1 VLSRRLLRD
10 RGSRPPDQHRPARL
24 PLAVA
29 LVLLPWLVSA
39 CITVTQEPDP
49 GATVTPAPLPSVA
62 AASASP
68 SPSPA
73 VPVTPSPVPEP
84 TAPPLPVPNEVIGFL
99 PSWFLDE
106 AAETLDT
113 DLLTMVAFHGVEAS
127 ADGRLVGSKPSGDVP
142 EGWAALGSDAFTDLK
157 AQLQEAG
164 VRVVLVVQRFGW
176 TEDLLERTRSLL
188 TTKPA
193 RRELATRIAKLVSE
207 RGLDGVNL
215 DVEPV
220 PDDLADEY
228 VTFVREVRR
237 ALDDIDPELHLS
249 VDVVAG
255 LSGYDLAGL
264 TSDGAADLAILMG
277 YNYRTDGATVAGST
291 APLRDETTGD
301 LATTVEKALAQAP
314 GDSLVLAL
322 PWYAKAW
329 STASDEAGA
338 ETIEGEGI
346 EGPAS
351 PSHAEAVAQAML
363 TGRSYE
369 AGQESAWTAYTRQ
382 SCVDCPATW
391 RQVWYDDADSFGA
404 KMDHA
409 LEQGL
414 AGVGIWALGHEG
426 DREELWWALRER
438 VEPRADDAPPNG
450 SASLDPESIRGDLE
464 GRDLVQGTAALRLFA
479 SDGDDGSGLFL
490 TRVGLDPAL
499 DEDGQLVTGRSYP
512 ATERIEFPLAD
523 EETGGSPES
532 GPRSIH
538 VQWRDVAGNW
548 SMPVVIE
555 VHVLDPVSSATPE
568 DLPAG

>member
-1 VLSRRLLRD
+1 MLSRRLVRD
-10 RGSRPPDQHRPARL
+10 RRSRQPAGHRPARV

-49 GATVTPAPLPSVA
+49 AATPTPAPLPSVA

-68 SPSPA
+68 SPSPEVA
-73 VPVTPSPVPEP
+73 VTPSPVPEP
-84 TAPPLPVPNEVIGFL
+84 TPPPLPVPSEVVGFL

-106 AAETLDT
+106 AAATLDA

-142 EGWAALGSDAFTDLK
+142 EGWAALGSDAFTDLREE
-157 AQLQEAG
+157 LQAAG

-176 TEDLLERTRSLL
+176 SDEMLARTRSLL
-188 TTKPA
+188 TSKPA
-193 RRELATRIAKLVSE
+193 RRELASRIAKLVSE

-215 DVEPV
+215 DVEPL
-220 PDDLADEY
+220 PDELADEY

-237 ALDDIDPELHLS
+237 ALDEVDPELHLS

-255 LSGYDLAGL
+255 LTGYDLAGL
-264 TSDGAADLAILMG
+264 TAEGAADLAILMG
-277 YNYRTDGATVAGST
+277 YNYRTDDAAVAGST
-291 APLRDETTGD
+291 APLHDETTGD
-301 LATTVEKALAQAP
+301 IATTVEAALAQAS

-322 PWYAKAW
+322 PWYARTW

-338 ETIEGEGI
+338 PTIEGDGI

-351 PSHAEAVAQAML
+351 PSYAEAVDQAML
-363 TGRSYE
+363 TGRLYE

-391 RQVWYDDADSFGA
+391 RQLWYDDADSFGA

-409 LEQGL
+409 LQQGL

-450 SASLDPESIRGDLE
+450 SASLDPDSIRGDLE
-464 GRDLVQGTAALRLFA
+464 GRDLVQGSASLRLFA
-479 SDGDDGSGLFL
+479 SDGEDGSGLFL
-490 TRVGLDPAL
+490 ARVGLDAAL
-499 DEDGQLVTGRSYP
+499 DEDGQLVTARSYP

-532 GPRSIH
+532 GPRSVY

-548 SMPVVIE
+548 SAPIVIE
-555 VHVLDPVSSATPE
+555 VHVLDPVASTTPE
-568 DLPAG
+568 DLAAG